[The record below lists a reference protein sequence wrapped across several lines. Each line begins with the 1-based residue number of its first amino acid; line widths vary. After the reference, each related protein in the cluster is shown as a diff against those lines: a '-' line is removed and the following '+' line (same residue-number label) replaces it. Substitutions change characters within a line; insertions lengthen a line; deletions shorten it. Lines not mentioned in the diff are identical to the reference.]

1 MFPKKVNFMITGKC
15 NNNCKYCY
23 AEHNGED
30 LDFDRLKKAFLI
42 LKYNGVS
49 KITICGG
56 EPTSR
61 SDFNKIINFLIKNKF
76 KIFLDTNG
84 DFFNKYKSI
93 ITKNVSVIGLPIDF
107 INKSY
112 RGKNNLKNIRS
123 ILEHYKNINKNPKIK
138 IGTVV
143 TKENYKHLNQIGDL
157 IKDYKVDK
165 WKIYQFT
172 ATGGNAKKNKKLL
185 NITLKQFYNSIKD
198 LKSRYSSYFN
208 IEISSKKE
216 RSGSYFLIKPDGT
229 IFTPIMD
236 ENIQKEIIVG
246 NIFEKD
252 IVGKWNLHTKNIN
265 LIN

>member
-15 NNNCKYCY
+15 NNCKYCY
-23 AEHNGED
+23 AERYGED
-30 LDFDRLKKAFLI
+30 LNFDKLKNVFLI

-49 KITICGG
+49 KITICGD
-56 EPTSR
+56 EPTYR
-61 SDFNKIINFLIKNKF
+61 FDFSKIINFLIKNKF
-76 KIFLDTNG
+76 KIFLDTDG
-84 DFFNKYKSI
+84 DFFNKYKSL

-112 RGKNNLKNIRS
+112 RGKNNLENVIS
-123 ILEHYKNINKNPKIK
+123 ILEYYKNITKKPKIK

-143 TKENYKHLNQIGDL
+143 TKENYKNLNQIGDL

-165 WKIYQFT
+165 WKIYPFT

-185 NITLKQFYNSIKD
+185 NITLKQFYDSIKD
-198 LKSRYSSYFN
+198 LKSRYLSYFN

-229 IFTPIMD
+229 IFTPVMD
-236 ENIQKEIIVG
+236 INIQKKIIIG

-252 IVGKWNLHTKNIN
+252 IVDKWDLYTKNIN
-265 LIN
+265 LIK